1 MGTSTHA
8 TRGASSPIAPPL
20 WAARFGGGRRA
31 QPTRASARAGRSAI
45 RAPSVRP
52 STREHVG
59 EHVGV
64 GASLSAEAR
73 FDEGL
78 KLHDTGNENEAR
90 LKFAQAWAVLKR
102 PNVLFNLARSEQLSN
117 HPVEAL
123 VHFQDFVKMPG
134 ISSQDKAD
142 AEARTVELKKQV
154 GRVEVKGAPEGAK
167 ILIDDAW
174 TGETTPVLGEVHALP
189 GKRIVE
195 VKTSTKSYRKEVT
208 CNAQE
213 TTVVSFEE
221 EVRANPPEGWKPPET
236 EPKKKMFPPPTGAIV
251 LGGLGLV
258 GLGLGVGFGVA
269 SSSAKD
275 SNATRGATAGGVC
288 STQPSAQ
295 VCVDGRATRDS
306 QQTTALVSVVSYVGG
321 GVLLAGAVA
330 WWLIFPRKAKEAPAS
345 GFIPVVGPTYA
356 GASWQSSF

>member
-1 MGTSTHA
+1 LNLRTLVA
-8 TRGASSPIAPPL
+8 
-20 WAARFGGGRRA
+20 
-31 QPTRASARAGRSAI
+31 ASALGIALAI
-45 RAPSVRP
+45 P
-52 STREHVG
+52 TVG
-59 EHVGV
+59 FAQTDVEKTE
-64 GASLSAEAR
+64 AQAR

-142 AEARTVELKKQV
+142 AENRTIELKKQV

-167 ILIDDAW
+167 ILIDDSW

-195 VKTSTKSYRKEVT
+195 VKTSTKSYRKEVE
-208 CNAQE
+208 CHAQE
-213 TTVVSFEE
+213 TTTVSFEE

-236 EPKKKMFPPPTGAIV
+236 EKVYAGGRIPVVIALGA
-251 LGGLGLV
+251 V
-258 GLGLGVGFGVA
+258 GLGGIIAGIGLGAA
-269 SSSAKD
+269 SGSARDDAFKLQN
-275 SNATRGATAGGVC
+275 SGVC
-288 STQPSAQ
+288 LDRASAGCTDLQ
-295 VCVDGRATRDS
+295 SKVSNTNTLGT
-306 QQTTALVSVVSYVGG
+306 VSVVSYVAG
-321 GVLLAGAVA
+321 GVFLAGAAVA
-330 WWLIFPRKAKEAPAS
+330 FFLWPKKNSAPTRGVTAHPTLG
-345 GFIPVVGPTYA
+345 GFMVEG
-356 GASWQSSF
+356 SF